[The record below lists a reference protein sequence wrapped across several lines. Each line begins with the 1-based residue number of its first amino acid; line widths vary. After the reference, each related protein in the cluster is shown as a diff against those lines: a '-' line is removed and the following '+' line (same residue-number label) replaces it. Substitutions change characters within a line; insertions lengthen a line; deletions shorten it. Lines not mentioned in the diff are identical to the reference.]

1 MALNPKLNIY
11 VVSLN
16 PRDKKAS
23 LTFRDFFKAKYL
35 FNKSVDDKELL
46 DKFFEEFLNKV
57 GKSEFR
63 KDQKSKKVIGVS
75 EYNPENKRSSINV
88 MHQRHLIEGLIDGGQ
103 YGVLRAYA
111 DVDKK
116 NEKTNLGTNNA
127 VLDKFYICLC
137 TPLNSACGFLFVQSY
152 TEVTIQEPIA
162 AFITDL
168 LRCEDYYYNVRIE
181 PYVPK
186 KFVEKFKNSA
196 KVKLF
201 TYRSKIGISNIMREN
216 QISPKGMSFNVEIK
230 ISPLE
235 EELLPGSNE
244 AFAVAKELAQKQF
257 DGVDLHDY
265 DDQKVYIEQGNGH
278 KAHYDVKKEL
288 GTIRPTIY
296 LTDEGIEIDSAT
308 GQPNF
313 AQIKKFTLS
322 LLEEVK
328 EEYNGYEEIE
338 EL

>member
-16 PRDKKAS
+16 PKSKTES
-23 LTFRDFFKAKYL
+23 PTYRDFFKAKYL
-35 FNKSVDDKELL
+35 FDKSVEDKELL
-46 DKFFEEFLNKV
+46 DQFFEEFLNKV

-63 KDQKSKKVIGVS
+63 KDQKTKKVMGVS
-75 EYNPENKRSSINV
+75 EYNPENKRTSINV

-111 DVDKK
+111 DVDNK
-116 NEKTNLGTNNA
+116 NKKTNLGTNNA
-127 VLDKFYICLC
+127 VLDTFYICFC
-137 TPLNSACGFLFVQSY
+137 TPLNSAYGFLFVQSY
-152 TEVTIQEPIA
+152 TEATIQEPIA

-168 LRCEDYYYNVRIE
+168 LRFKDNYYNVKIE

-186 KFVEKFKNSA
+186 KFVEKFKKRA
-196 KVKLF
+196 KVRLF
-201 TYRSKIGISNIMREN
+201 TYRSKIGISNIMRDN
-216 QISPKGMSFNVEIK
+216 KLLSKGQSFNVEIR

-235 EELLPGSNE
+235 EEILPGSDE
-244 AFAVAKELAQKQF
+244 AFAVANELAQKQF
-257 DGVDLHDY
+257 DGVDLYDY
-265 DDQKVYIEQGNGH
+265 DDQKVYIEQGDGH
-278 KAHYDVKKEL
+278 KAHYDVKKDLEA
-288 GTIRPTIY
+288 IRPTIY

-313 AQIKKFTLS
+313 TQIKEFTLS

-328 EEYNGYEEIE
+328 KEYNGYEEIE